1 MSAFHLWRGGLAG
14 VIFAL
19 VSGLSANAQDT
30 VREGAPLEAYGSL
43 PAYDL
48 VEVSASGD
56 RMAYITTV
64 GEDRSLI
71 INDLNDMSVIGGVR
85 AGEVKVRD
93 IGWIGEDDVYLLS
106 TATQAAASLGMR
118 RAEFADVRTYDI
130 PTRNVAMALSSIY
143 GPTGTLNRTAGALG
157 KVFGAPIVRTIDGE
171 PTLMVPGLG
180 LRGLGLY
187 RVDLTTG
194 AGHEAHEQD
203 QAGSYLLDEAGELR
217 ARVRYDGDEWELQAR
232 RAGFWRTV
240 WRTDAR
246 IDTPGLAG
254 FGQAADEVVLAGAI
268 DGRPEGYYS
277 LNLQTGEISSLP
289 FEGRVTALVHHPR
302 TRLLVGAAIEGEG
315 DRTIWRFVDPVAE
328 RTWRSVQAAFPNQQ
342 VALRSWSADLRQII
356 VFTQGEGDS
365 GTWQLVDLDR
375 RSAEIVGEAY
385 PDIQGD
391 RVGRIMAISYPAADG
406 MRIPGYLTLPPGVTE
421 PAGLPLVVLPHGGP
435 AARDTVGFD
444 WWAQAQASRGYV
456 VLQPNFRGSDG
467 LGKAHLEA
475 GFGEWGR
482 KMQTDLSDGVRWL
495 AAQGW
500 IDPAR
505 VCIVGASYGGYA
517 AMAGPT
523 LDQGVYSC
531 AVSVAGVSDLRRMV
545 QWEADQGGRRDSP
558 AVRYWNRFMGADRL
572 GDRNLDAISPTAQAA
587 RADAPILLL
596 HGRDDTVV
604 PIEQSRFLAEALQRA
619 GKPYEFVELT
629 GEDHWLSRAATRRR
643 MLAETV
649 RFLEAHNPPR

>member
-1 MSAFHLWRGGLAG
+1 MSVCNRWRGGLAG
-14 VIFAL
+14 LLMCVVPA
-19 VSGLSANAQDT
+19 VSAQAQDT
-30 VREGAPLEAYGSL
+30 APIEAYGAL

-56 RMAYITTV
+56 RMAYVATT

-71 INDLNDMSVIGGVR
+71 INDLNDMSLIGGVR

-93 IGWIGEDDVYLLS
+93 IGWVGEDDVYIYS
-106 TATQAAASLGMR
+106 TATQVAASLGIR
-118 RAEFADVRTYDI
+118 RAEFADLSLYDI
-130 PTRNVAMALSSIY
+130 PTRNVVMALNRIY
-143 GPTGTLNRTAGALG
+143 GPTGTLNRTEGTLG
-157 KVFGAPIVRTIDGE
+157 KVAGGPIVRTIDGE
-171 PTLMVPGLG
+171 PTLTVAGTG
-180 LRGLGLY
+180 YRGLGLY
-187 RVDLTTG
+187 RIDLTTG
-194 AGHEAHEQD
+194 AGREVHEQA
-203 QAGSYLLDEAGELR
+203 QAGSYLLDQSGEIR

-232 RAGFWRTV
+232 RGGFWRTV
-240 WRTDAR
+240 WRADAR
-246 IDTPGLAG
+246 IDTPSLAG
-254 FGQAADEVVLAGAI
+254 FGQTADEVVLAGEI
-268 DGRPEGYYS
+268 DGKPEGYYS
-277 LNLQTGEISSLP
+277 VNLQSGEISPLP
-289 FEGRVTALVHHPR
+289 FEGRVTGLIHHPR
-302 TRLLVGAAIEGEG
+302 SRLLIGAAIEGEG
-315 DRTIWRFVDPVAE
+315 DRTIRRFTDPAAE
-328 RTWRSVQAAFPNQQ
+328 GVWRSVEAAFPGKQ
-342 VALRSWSADLRQII
+342 VSLRSWSADLRQII
-356 VFTQGEGDS
+356 VFTQGDGDS

-391 RVGRIMAISYPAADG
+391 RVGRIRAVHYPAADG
-406 MRIPGYLTLPPGVTE
+406 MEIPGYLTLPPGVTE

-435 AARDTVGFD
+435 AARDTLGFD
-444 WWAQAQASRGYV
+444 WWAQALASRGYV

-475 GFGEWGR
+475 GYGEWGR
-482 KMQTDLSDGVRWL
+482 KMQSDLSDGVRWL

-500 IDPAR
+500 VDPAR

-523 LDQGVYSC
+523 LDPGVYRC

-545 QWEADQGGRRDSP
+545 QWEADQGGQRDSP
-558 AVRYWNRFMGADRL
+558 VVRYWNRFMGADRL
-572 GDRNLDAISPTAQAA
+572 GDRDLDAISPAAQAA

-649 RFLEAHNPPR
+649 RFLETHNPAH